1 MASIAFQVQTTQDG
15 TLSRSKTVS
24 DADATRL
31 IAAYQMEANVSVNGT
46 ATRAQVWNYIVN
58 SVYSQWVAKVR
69 AHEES
74 EAIATV
80 QASVSPITL
89 T

>member
-15 TLSRSKTVS
+15 TLSRSRTIT
-24 DADATRL
+24 DAHATRL
-31 IAAYQMEANVSVNGT
+31 IAAYQTEANVSVNGT

-58 SVYSQWVAKVR
+58 TMYYQWVAKVR
-69 AHEES
+69 AYED
-74 EAIATV
+74 AVAAAAAT
-80 QASVSPITL
+80 AANTDIPL